1 MATRC
6 RCILTLG
13 RGLLASLSYTFLS
26 LMASTVYG
34 QFTTVINSPPSIIG
48 ESQSIGSDTQ
58 LNVFEGGS
66 VGSRF
71 SAGALDVVSNNVEVN
86 VFGGSVGDFFYAY
99 PDSQV
104 TISGGEFRLDGVL
117 VEGLETVGATLVFD
131 IPDGALLSG
140 VLADGTPFAFSS
152 LNVFQEV

>member
-1 MATRC
+1 M
-6 RCILTLG
+6 G
-13 RGLLASLSYTFLS
+13 
-26 LMASTVYG
+26 
-34 QFTTVINSPPSIIG
+34 
-48 ESQSIGSDTQ
+48 D
-58 LNVFEGGS
+58 
-66 VGSRF
+66 
-71 SAGALDVVSNNVEVN
+71 
-86 VFGGSVGDFFYAY
+86 VFGAFDGSH
-99 PDSQV
+99 V